1 MPGIITP
8 GADYVQ
14 WQNILGAGQAMAY
27 NVPMTRILG
36 IDPGLVHTG
45 WAVIDSVGNNRIYRQ
60 WRYFAAAHG
69 NIGVA
74 IGGGVSRGVGR
85 MRTVFAGRM
94 QHRSYFCE

>member
-45 WAVIDSVGNNRIYRQ
+45 WAVIDSVGNNRKYI
-60 WRYFAAAHG
+60 AS
-69 NIGVA
+69 GV
-74 IGGGVSRGVGR
+74 ILPP
-85 MRTVFAGRM
+85 RTGTLA
-94 QHRSYFCE
+94 